1 MRGRLSPK
9 RKAAGTLNKSIRGI
23 LGFIAIGTL
32 VVGCSSAA
40 STPTPAPTPT
50 PVPGTT
56 PVPATPTPVATPAK
70 ENVTITVMASQD
82 WIKSSEQV
90 LAGRFEEQ
98 TGIHIDF
105 QIIPSAQYFDVLK
118 TKLNSGQGIDLFLG
132 QAGKSDMQLQY
143 DAAKNAVDLTNE
155 AWVKSLDPV
164 VADQSSL
171 DGKLYGAEVWDVVGS
186 NYWVM
191 TYNKTI
197 FTKYNLSVP
206 KTFADFET
214 VCDTLLKA
222 GVTPVYEPISDGWHQ
237 VLWFPSVG
245 GQTEALE
252 PGLNNK
258 LNANTATFAGD
269 ANMATALTQLNDLY
283 KKGFFGKN
291 ALSAK
296 EADTSKMMA
305 GGTYAMT
312 LSQLS
317 RGTQIAAAYPNLKAT
332 DFGYFPIPLLD
343 NQLQPTHPAG
353 PTWMIYSKSQHVAE
367 AKKWLD
373 FMTQPANLQWLIDNT
388 PDFATLPFTGV
399 KAKWDTSQADYFGT
413 YKQATTLVLQ
423 DAVNYVN
430 PQWMDM
436 GKWMV
441 NMFTGQ
447 KTAADMLKNID
458 TGRATLA
465 KAAKDPAWSK

>member
-1 MRGRLSPK
+1 MEDIEQMK
-9 RKAAGTLNKSIRGI
+9 RAL
-23 LGFIAIGTL
+23 LLL
-32 VVGCSSAA
+32 VAVVLAGCSSTTA
-40 STPTPAPTPT
+40 TTAPTTSTATTGTSAAPT
-50 PVPGTT
+50 
-56 PVPATPTPVATPAK
+56 K
-70 ENVTITVMASQD
+70 ENVTISVMASQD

-132 QAGKSDMQLQY
+132 QAGKSDMKLQY

-155 AWVKSLDPV
+155 SWVKSLDPV

-171 DGKLYGAEVWDVVGS
+171 DGKLYGAEVWDVVAA
-186 NYWVM
+186 NYWVIV
-191 TYNKTI
+191 YNKAI

-206 KTFADFET
+206 KTFDEFEK
-214 VCDTLLKA
+214 VCDTLKQN
-222 GVTPVYEPISDGWHQ
+222 GVTPVYEPVSDGWHH
-237 VLWFPSVG
+237 VLWFPTIG

-252 PGLNNK
+252 PGLNDK
-258 LNANTATFAGD
+258 LNKNTATFAGN
-269 ANMATALTQLNDLY
+269 ANMEKALTQLNDLY
-283 KKGFFGKN
+283 TKGYFGKN

-296 EADTSKMMA
+296 EADTSKAMA

-317 RGTQIAAAYPNLKAT
+317 RGSTIAAAYPELKAT
-332 DFGYFPIPLLD
+332 GFGYFPVPLLD

-353 PTWMIYSKSQHVAE
+353 PTWMISSKSQHVAQ

-373 FMTQPANLQWLIDNT
+373 FMMQTANLQWLIDNT

-399 KAKWDTSQADYFGT
+399 KPKWDESQADFFKNYA
-413 YKQATTLVLQ
+413 QAKTLVLQ

-436 GKWMV
+436 GKWLV

-447 KTAADMLKNID
+447 KTAQDMLKNID

-465 KAAKDPAWSK
+465 KAASDPAWSK

>member
-1 MRGRLSPK
+1 
-9 RKAAGTLNKSIRGI
+9 
-23 LGFIAIGTL
+23 
-32 VVGCSSAA
+32 
-40 STPTPAPTPT
+40 
-50 PVPGTT
+50 
-56 PVPATPTPVATPAK
+56 
-70 ENVTITVMASQD
+70 MASQD

-132 QAGKSDMQLQY
+132 QAGKSDMKLQY

-171 DGKLYGAEVWDVVGS
+171 DGKLYGAEVWDVVAA
-186 NYWVM
+186 NYWVI

-197 FTKYNLSVP
+197 FAKYNLTVP
-206 KTFADFET
+206 KTFAEFET
-214 VCDTLLKA
+214 VCDTLKKA
-222 GVTPVYEPISDGWHQ
+222 GVTPVYEPISDGWHH
-237 VLWFPSVG
+237 VLWFPSIG
-245 GQTEALE
+245 GQTEVLE
-252 PGLNNK
+252 PGLNDK

-269 ANMATALTQLNDLY
+269 ANMAKALTQLNDLY
-283 KKGFFGKN
+283 QKGYFGKT

-296 EADTSKMMA
+296 EADTSKAMST
-305 GGTYAMT
+305 GTYAMT
-312 LSQLS
+312 LSELS
-317 RGTQIAAAYPNLKAT
+317 RGSQIEAAYPNLKAT

-353 PTWMIYSKSQHVAE
+353 PTWMVYSKSQHVAE

-373 FMTQPANLQWLIDNT
+373 FMMQPANLQWLIDNT
-388 PDFATLPFTGV
+388 PDFETLPFTGV
-399 KAKWDTSQADYFGT
+399 KAKWDASQADFFKT
-413 YKQATTLVLQ
+413 YAQAKTLVLQ

-436 GKWMV
+436 GKWLV

-465 KAAKDPAWSK
+465 KAASDPAWSK

>member
-1 MRGRLSPK
+1 MKRALSLL
-9 RKAAGTLNKSIRGI
+9 AVLA
-23 LGFIAIGTL
+23 FA
-32 VVGCSSAA
+32 GCSGSAA
-40 STPTPAPTPT
+40 TGTPPVTDAPAASGAATPAVVTAEPT
-50 PVPGTT
+50 V
-56 PVPATPTPVATPAK
+56 AK

-90 LAGRFEEQ
+90 LAGRFEEK
-98 TGIHIDF
+98 TGIHLDF

-143 DAAKNAVDLTNE
+143 DAAKNAVDLTGE

-164 VADQSSL
+164 VADMSTL
-171 DGKLYGAEVWDVVGS
+171 DGKLYGAEVWDVVAA
-186 NYWVM
+186 NYWVI
-191 TYNKTI
+191 TYNKEI
-197 FTKYNLSVP
+197 FKKYNLSVP
-206 KTFADFET
+206 KTFAEFET
-214 VCDTLLKA
+214 VCETLKTN

-237 VLWFPSVG
+237 VLWFPSIG
-245 GQTEALE
+245 GQIEALDA
-252 PGLNNK
+252 GLTAK
-258 LNANTATFAGD
+258 LNANTATFAG
-269 ANMATALTQLNDLY
+269 NATMEKALTQLDGLY
-283 KKGFFGKN
+283 KKGYFGKN

-343 NQLQPTHPAG
+343 NQLQPAHPAG
-353 PTWMIYSKSQHVAE
+353 PTWMISNKSKHIEQ
-367 AKKWLD
+367 AKKWLTY
-373 FMTQPANLQWLIDNT
+373 MMQPENLQWLVDNT
-388 PDFATLPFTGV
+388 PDFQTLPFTGI
-399 KAKWDTSQADYFGT
+399 KAKWDASQADFFKT
-413 YKQATTLVLQ
+413 YAMPKVVVLQ
-423 DAVNYVN
+423 DGVNYVN

-458 TGRATLA
+458 TGRTALG

>member
-1 MRGRLSPK
+1 
-9 RKAAGTLNKSIRGI
+9 
-23 LGFIAIGTL
+23 
-32 VVGCSSAA
+32 
-40 STPTPAPTPT
+40 
-50 PVPGTT
+50 
-56 PVPATPTPVATPAK
+56 
-70 ENVTITVMASQD
+70 MASQD

-132 QAGKSDMQLQY
+132 QAGKSDMKLQY

-171 DGKLYGAEVWDVVGS
+171 DGKLYGAEVWDVVAA
-186 NYWVM
+186 NYWVI

-197 FTKYNLSVP
+197 FAKYNLTVP
-206 KTFADFET
+206 KTFAEFET
-214 VCDTLLKA
+214 VCDTLKKA
-222 GVTPVYEPISDGWHQ
+222 GVTPVYEPISDGWHH
-237 VLWFPSVG
+237 VRWFPSIG
-245 GQTEALE
+245 GQTEVLE
-252 PGLNNK
+252 PGLNDK

-269 ANMATALTQLNDLY
+269 ANMAKALTQLNDLY
-283 KKGFFGKN
+283 QKGYFGKT

-296 EADTSKMMA
+296 EADTSKAMST
-305 GGTYAMT
+305 GTYAMT
-312 LSQLS
+312 LSELS
-317 RGTQIAAAYPNLKAT
+317 RGSQIEAAYPNLKAT

-353 PTWMIYSKSQHVAE
+353 PTWMVYSKSQHVAE

-373 FMTQPANLQWLIDNT
+373 FMMQPANLQWLIDNT
-388 PDFATLPFTGV
+388 PDFETLPFTGV
-399 KAKWDTSQADYFGT
+399 KAKWDASQADFFKT
-413 YKQATTLVLQ
+413 YAQAKTLVLQ

-436 GKWMV
+436 GKWLV

-465 KAAKDPAWSK
+465 KAASDPAWSK